1 MNFSSPYIIT
11 ILISSV
17 VIISFLFS
25 RFSKR
30 TNIPSAIL
38 LILFGVGI
46 KLGMDQLEIA
56 SSGNILQV
64 LELLGV
70 VGLIM
75 IVLEAALDLKLTRD
89 KSSLI
94 VKSFLVALVSL
105 MLCSF
110 SIGWIINYFII
121 DSFFQSLFYAIPL
134 SIMSSAIIIPSV
146 GNLRP
151 EKKEFLIYESTF
163 SDILGIMFFYFLSG
177 YADSTDAGAI
187 VLGITGN
194 IVITIVVSI
203 IISYAMVLL
212 LQTLKEKVKLFFLI
226 ALLILLYSA
235 GKMLHMSSLL
245 IILVFGL
252 ILNNYQL
259 FFTGKLQKF
268 IKGDALDHVLE
279 DFHVVTLE
287 SAFVIRTFFFV
298 IFGIT
303 LDLASL
309 NDINTAL
316 IGVGITLLMYLIRFV
331 CLKSAGLKSIMPALL
346 IAPRGLITVLLFFS
360 IPANYLF
367 EGFNPGILLYTI
379 ILTNIAMSAGLIFK
393 PTEAADIDKLNF
405 PDINE
410 LDEELEKIKVAKVQ
424 L

>member
-75 IVLEAALDLKLTRD
+75 IVLEARD

-331 CLKSAGLKSIMPALL
+331 CLKSAGLKSIMPVLL

-410 LDEELEKIKVAKVQ
+410 LDEELEKIKAAKVQ

>member
-1 MNFSSPYIIT
+1 MNFSNPYIIT

-25 RFSKR
+25 RFSRR

-38 LILFGVGI
+38 LIIFGVGI
-46 KLGMDQLEIA
+46 KLGMDQMEITTSDRILE
-56 SSGNILQV
+56 V

-75 IVLEAALDLKLTRD
+75 IVLEAALDLKLSRD
-89 KSSLI
+89 KRPLI
-94 VKSFLVALVSL
+94 VKSLLVALVSL
-105 MLCSF
+105 MVCSF
-110 SIGWIINYFII
+110 SIAWILDYFVIHN
-121 DSFFQSLFYAIPL
+121 FFQSLFYAIPL

-146 GNLRP
+146 GSLR
-151 EKKEFLIYESTF
+151 EDKKEFLIYESTF
-163 SDILGIMFFYFLSG
+163 SDIFGIMFFYFLSG
-177 YADSTDAGAI
+177 YADSTNTGEI
-187 VLGITGN
+187 VMGITGN
-194 IVITIVVSI
+194 IVITILVSI
-203 IISYAMVLL
+203 VISYAMVLL

-226 ALLILLYSA
+226 ALLIVLYSA

-252 ILNNYQL
+252 VLNNYQL
-259 FFTGKLQKF
+259 FFRGKLQKL
-268 IKGDALDHVLE
+268 IKGEALNHVLE

-309 NDINTAL
+309 NDINTAI

-331 CLKSAGLKSIMPALL
+331 FLKSAGLKSIMPELL

-360 IPANYLF
+360 IPADYLF

-393 PTEAADIDKLNF
+393 SDDAADVDQLHF

-410 LDEELEKIKVAKVQ
+410 LDEELLKLKSKN
-424 L
+424 

>member
-331 CLKSAGLKSIMPALL
+331 CLKSAGLKSIMPVLL

>member
-1 MNFSSPYIIT
+1 
-11 ILISSV
+11 
-17 VIISFLFS
+17 
-25 RFSKR
+25 
-30 TNIPSAIL
+30 
-38 LILFGVGI
+38 
-46 KLGMDQLEIA
+46 MDQLEIA

-331 CLKSAGLKSIMPALL
+331 CLKSAGLKSIMPVLL

-410 LDEELEKIKVAKVQ
+410 LDEELEKIKAAKVQ